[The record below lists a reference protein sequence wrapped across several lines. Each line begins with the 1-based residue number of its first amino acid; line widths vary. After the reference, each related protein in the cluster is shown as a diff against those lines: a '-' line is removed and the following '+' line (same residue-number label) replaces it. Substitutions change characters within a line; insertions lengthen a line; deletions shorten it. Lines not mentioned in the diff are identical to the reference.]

1 MTWQQTLHEDS
12 FTAKDFLFA
21 DGRQMDLRLAYWTLA
36 NWRRTRAMLSCSCTV
51 RSAADSNSSNHPLPT
66 HCSARANRSTLVST

>member
-21 DGRQMDLRLAYWTLA
+21 DSDLLISAESDLAPQ
-36 NWRRTRAMLSCSCTV
+36 TRA
-51 RSAADSNSSNHPLPT
+51 
-66 HCSARANRSTLVST
+66 

>member
-21 DGRQMDLRLAYWTLA
+21 DGRQMDLRRQVVQATE
-36 NWRRTRAMLSCSCTV
+36 
-51 RSAADSNSSNHPLPT
+51 
-66 HCSARANRSTLVST
+66 